1 MAALFAIMT
10 KVGVYAILRVH
21 GVVFGAAAGDSAYTA
36 APVLLPLALATCLAG
51 ALGALAAQTLQR
63 LVAWLT
69 VASVGTVLAALG
81 LFSTAAWGAALY
93 YMAHSTLV
101 VAGLF
106 LLTELVAAQ
115 RGDAADR
122 LVSASPVAQ
131 PALLGLMLLLAAAS
145 VAGLPP
151 LSGFI
156 GKLMI
161 LQASSAHALQATV
174 WAVVLGAGFLALVGL
189 ARAGS
194 VLFWNVNQA
203 LPRSGA
209 SGASASLVGAALW
222 LLGAS
227 VLMSLLAAPIQR
239 YTAAPRPSCSTVPP
253 MPARCLG
260 PQGEATQSTRPYR
273 GTPGSGGAR

>member
-1 MAALFAIMT
+1 MT

-21 GVVFGAAAGDSAYTA
+21 GVVFGADAGDSAFAA
-36 APVLLPLALATCLAG
+36 APVLLPLALATCVAG

-81 LFSTAAWGAALY
+81 LFSSAAWGAGLY

-131 PALLGLMLLLAAAS
+131 PALLGLMLLLGAAS

-156 GKLMI
+156 GKLLI
-161 LQASSAHALQATV
+161 LQASSAHALHATV
-174 WAVVLGAGFLALVGL
+174 WAVVLGAGFLSLLGL

-194 VLFWNVNQA
+194 VLFWNVNLAQ
-203 LPRSGA
+203 LPRGA
-209 SGASASLVGAALW
+209 SGASPSLVAAALW
-222 LLGAS
+222 LLGGG

-239 YTAAPRPSCSTVPP
+239 YTADAAAQLLDRAAY
-253 MPARCLG
+253 ARAVLG
-260 PQGEATQSTRPYR
+260 PQGEASESTRPYR
-273 GTPGSGGAR
+273 GTSGSGGAR

>member
-1 MAALFAIMT
+1 M
-10 KVGVYAILRVH
+10 
-21 GVVFGAAAGDSAYTA
+21 
-36 APVLLPLALATCLAG
+36 
-51 ALGALAAQTLQR
+51 
-63 LVAWLT
+63 
-69 VASVGTVLAALG
+69 
-81 LFSTAAWGAALY
+81 
-93 YMAHSTLV
+93 
-101 VAGLF
+101 
-106 LLTELVAAQ
+106 AAQ

-122 LVSASPVAQ
+122 LVPASPVAQ

-174 WAVVLGAGFLALVGL
+174 WAVVLGAGFLTLVGL

-209 SGASASLVGAALW
+209 SGASASLVGAAL
-222 LLGAS
+222 LAAGLPG

-239 YTAAPRPSCSTVPP
+239 YTAAAAAAAAGPRGLCPRRAAARRAKPP
-253 MPARCLG
+253 RARG
-260 PQGEATQSTRPYR
+260 PTAAR
-273 GTPGSGGAR
+273 PGSGAAAMSAPQRDPTARPGWLPHPALSLVLGLAWLLLQQSLAPAQLLWAVVLALALPRLVHGFIGDSVRRALARARCCGWRAWCCGTSWCRT